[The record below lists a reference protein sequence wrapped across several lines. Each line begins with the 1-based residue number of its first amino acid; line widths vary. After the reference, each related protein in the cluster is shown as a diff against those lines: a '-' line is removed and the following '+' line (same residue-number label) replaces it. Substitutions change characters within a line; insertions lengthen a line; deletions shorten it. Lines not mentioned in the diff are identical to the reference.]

1 VTTLRTA
8 ILVHTGSNHLV
19 VCLLNNRLFKKST
32 FWCGNGRS
40 HCATLLGRQSQHR
53 LDDPYDDRATQRLFE
68 ELLIDRK
75 SLIFNKILTI
85 IHKSLSGEA
94 AAKSDLARNGFVHT
108 VGKWPLNLKYA
119 FVTKRR
125 PKHLCTLC
133 RQQRCD
139 DRKRKVLE
147 EIEFSLKFSI
157 FLSCMRPPKVA
168 LERASISTHGRCWS

>member
-85 IHKSLSGEA
+85 IHKSLFGEA

-108 VGKWPLNLKYA
+108 VGKTSTELAVCVHTGLRRLGARVSITEVAVELEVCICHETKAKASMHPLSA
-119 FVTKRR
+119 AT
-125 PKHLCTLC
+125 
-133 RQQRCD
+133 
-139 DRKRKVLE
+139 
-147 EIEFSLKFSI
+147 
-157 FLSCMRPPKVA
+157 MR
-168 LERASISTHGRCWS
+168 